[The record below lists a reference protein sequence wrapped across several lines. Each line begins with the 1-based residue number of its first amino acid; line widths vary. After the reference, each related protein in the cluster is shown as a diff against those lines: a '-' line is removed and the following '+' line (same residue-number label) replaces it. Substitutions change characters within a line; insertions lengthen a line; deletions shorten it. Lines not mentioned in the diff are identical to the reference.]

1 MWIKCLEIQ
10 GPAVPTEKRFSS
22 LGKAL
27 STSSALNFQPMS
39 SKEVTVLVVLVTM
52 VLVWSDILNAAGVE
66 GLVKEVTVED
76 EISVNCGTELK
87 VVGVLAVLGQASVVK
102 VLLFKGSNSLWL
114 ERLKTELQLMPRS
127 SSPKPE
133 SISVPGWAGLE

>member
-1 MWIKCLEIQ
+1 M
-10 GPAVPTEKRFSS
+10 
-22 LGKAL
+22 
-27 STSSALNFQPMS
+27 
-39 SKEVTVLVVLVTM
+39 VVLVTI
-52 VLVWSDILNAAGVE
+52 VLVSDIFNAAGVE

-76 EISVNCGTELK
+76 EISVNCGTEDR
-87 VVGVLAVLGQASVVK
+87 VVGVLAVLGQASVAK